1 MNILLTCSNG
11 KYAGDAIDLISKI
24 DYVQKIYRAD
34 IKQSK
39 YKLSSNLIVP
49 HGSEPDYLESILKIC
64 LDNNI
69 EFIIP
74 GSDKEIISI
83 SKNLDLLKKNNIRTF
98 CQSSEI
104 VTLLSD
110 KAAFFEKLNHN
121 GIPIDFY
128 IPLEWQDLN
137 NYKDRLDYI
146 NPEFLIVKP
155 RTSSGSKGV
164 WLVDLFC
171 KENFKIEI
179 IKDRTFK
186 SDLQSCIKHMEDK
199 SINPNSYL
207 VQPYYG
213 AEVYDVDNLFI
224 KNEEKL
230 FQVCRKRVY
239 RDEFSPVNQGCLI
252 TSKKEIE
259 LYVKDICKG
268 LQIDGFIDLDIVI
281 DKYKKIH
288 VIDASARLSGSITS
302 SAECGVNFMKLIL
315 DYYIKGLVPKELKF
329 EECYV
334 IPYEGFKKL
343 NK

>member
-11 KYAGDAIDLISKI
+11 KYAGHAIDLISKI
-24 DYVQKIYRAD
+24 DYVQEIYCAD
-34 IKQSK
+34 VNQSK
-39 YKLSSNLIVP
+39 YKLFSNLIVP
-49 HGSEPDYLESILKIC
+49 HGREPNYLKSILKIC

-69 EFIIP
+69 KFIIP
-74 GSDKEIISI
+74 GSDKEIVSI
-83 SKNLDLLKKNNIRTF
+83 SKNLDLLKENNIKTF

-104 VTLLSD
+104 VSLLSD
-110 KAAFFEKLNHN
+110 KAAFFEKLNDK
-121 GIPIDFY
+121 GISIDFFV
-128 IPLEWQDLN
+128 PFKWDELK
-137 NYKDRLDYI
+137 NYKNKLDHT
-146 NPEFLIVKP
+146 NSEFLIVKP

-164 WLVDLFC
+164 WLIDLFC

-179 IKDRTFK
+179 IKNRTFK
-186 SDLQSCIKHMEDK
+186 SDLHSCIKYMEDNY
-199 SINPNSYL
+199 INPNTYL

-213 AEVYDVDNLFI
+213 SEVYDVDNLFI
-224 KNEEKL
+224 NNQEKL

-252 TSKKEIE
+252 TNNKEIE
-259 LYVKDICKG
+259 SYVKNICKA

-281 DKYKKIH
+281 DKEKKVH

-315 DYYIKGLVPKELKF
+315 DYYIKGLAPNELKF